1 MSHHFA
7 IDRSANFNLRKIYW
21 TILYKKH
28 ESFWTLQQQKVK
40 DTWKHSPWIWI
51 VKACDF
57 KRRTVPRS
65 WISLEHLMLKLNKDR
80 ESSKWPITRKWVRR
94 APHRYPLPEPKL
106 KRRGPTQVEKW
117 NSTCF
122 NPKTYKTKQGHIP
135 RRVVSKL
142 ATCMKNLGLSWTRC
156 CLKVFACT
164 RQLNMFPL
172 FTCSTSSKHM
182 LILVSPLKTAMSF
195 HIDRYHL
202 SREGVNRATWINV
215 KCRTCGPSFLYLAA
229 ASTATST
236 SCPWIQGIMKP
247 EGSSVA
253 KGPWDQTP
261 YNSACCPMITRWSK
275 RV

>member
-172 FTCSTSSKHM
+172 FTCSTSSKHI
-182 LILVSPLKTAMSF
+182 LILVSPLKTATSF
-195 HIDRYHL
+195 HIDRYH
-202 SREGVNRATWINV
+202 W
-215 KCRTCGPSFLYLAA
+215 
-229 ASTATST
+229 
-236 SCPWIQGIMKP
+236 
-247 EGSSVA
+247 VA
-253 KGPWDQTP
+253 KESTG
-261 YNSACCPMITRWSK
+261 
-275 RV
+275 